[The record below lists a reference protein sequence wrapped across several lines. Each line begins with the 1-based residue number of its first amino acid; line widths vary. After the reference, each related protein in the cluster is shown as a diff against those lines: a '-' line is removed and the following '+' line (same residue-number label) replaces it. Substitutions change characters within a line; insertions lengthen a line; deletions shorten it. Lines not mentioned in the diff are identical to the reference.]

1 MNLLEAV
8 MSAGNGGAV
17 RQMAQQFGLEEGAAK
32 GAIEQLLPALAHGLS
47 RNTSQ
52 AGGLES
58 LLGALQSGGHARYFE
73 DPTHAI
79 SEAGIADGNNILGHI
94 LGSKDASR
102 NVAAHASAGS
112 GVDSAILRKMLP
124 VVASIAMG
132 ALAKQMMH
140 GGDQAALQPGSHAGV
155 GNSGLGLP
163 NLGNLGAGGAGS
175 MLGGLSS
182 FLDAD
187 KDGSALDDVLN
198 LAKKLF

>member
-32 GAIEQLLPALAHGLS
+32 GAIEQLLPALARGLS

-58 LLGALQSGGHARYFE
+58 LLGALQSGGHARYYE
-73 DPTHAI
+73 DPTQAI
-79 SEAGIADGNNILGHI
+79 SEAGIADGNGILGHI

-102 NVAAHASAGS
+102 NVAAHASANS
-112 GVDSAILRKMLP
+112 GIDSAILRKMLP

-132 ALAKQMMH
+132 AMAKQMA
-140 GGDQAALQPGSHAGV
+140 GGGGHAAPQAGAHSGAGV
-155 GNSGLGLP
+155 PS
-163 NLGNLGAGGAGS
+163 
-175 MLGGLSS
+175 LGGLGGGNAGSLLGGLNS